1 MPRFSTRLVKEVKE
15 PGVTDTLV
23 EKYEKYVQRIDGNSV
38 GVLKFRESEDIAL
51 AREALRLAGD
61 KLGRDLIVRRPR
73 GVENVLEFRLR
84 NPE

>member
-51 AREALRLAGD
+51 AREALRLAGN
-61 KLGRDLIVRRPR
+61 KRGRDLIVRRPR

>member
-1 MPRFSTRLVKEVKE
+1 MPRFSIRLVKEVKE
-15 PGVTDTLV
+15 QGVTDALI

-38 GVLKFRESEDIAL
+38 GQLKFRESEDISL
-51 AREALRLAGD
+51 ARAALRQAGN

>member
-1 MPRFSTRLVKEVKE
+1 MPRFSIRQLKEVKE
-15 PGVTDTLV
+15 QGVTDALV

-38 GVLKFRESEDIAL
+38 GQLKFRESEDISL
-51 AREALRLAGD
+51 AREALRLAGN
-61 KLGRDLIVRRPR
+61 KLGRDLIIRRPR

>member
-1 MPRFSTRLVKEVKE
+1 MPRFSIRQVKEVKE
-15 PGVTDTLV
+15 QGVTDALI

-38 GVLKFRESEDIAL
+38 GQLKFRESEDIAL
-51 AREALRLAGD
+51 AREALRQAGN
-61 KLGRDLIVRRPR
+61 KLGRDLIIRRPR